1 MFTIFILG
9 VNCVSPC
16 ESILSVLH
24 AICLDYDPRCEAS
37 DYFDI
42 YDLIY
47 DWKSVSAL
55 VIWFHLWIF
64 IPLDYGNLNNN
75 FLEKTVNYSPYLY
88 ILAKNLA
95 MNFLTIFASG
105 TWSFFRN

>member
-9 VNCVSPC
+9 VNSVSPC

-75 FLEKTVNYSPYLY
+75 FLENNCVL
-88 ILAKNLA
+88 
-95 MNFLTIFASG
+95 LTRFVYTNKLCYFAS
-105 TWSFFRN
+105 